1 MKTVGERLKELRE
14 DKDYP
19 QKVIADLLGIQR
31 PNYSRIENNH
41 QNLNH
46 KQIIILCEF
55 LDISADYLLNITI
68 QNKKVLSGKDGLD
81 LQRKLKEMQDIIAK

>member
-19 QKVIADLLGIQR
+19 QKVIADLLGVQR

-46 KQIIILCEF
+46 KQIIVLCEF
-55 LDISADYLLNITI
+55 LDVSADFLLNLNVN
-68 QNKKVLSGKDGLD
+68 NKKTISTSEELEIHKS
-81 LQRKLKEMQDIIAK
+81 LKKIQDIISK